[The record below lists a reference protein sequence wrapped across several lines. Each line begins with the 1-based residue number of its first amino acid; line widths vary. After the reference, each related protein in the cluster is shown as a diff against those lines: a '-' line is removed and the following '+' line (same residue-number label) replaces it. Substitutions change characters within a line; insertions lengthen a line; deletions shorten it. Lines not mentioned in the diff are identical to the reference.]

1 MSKEHRCVISG
12 IGLATPAGNDL
23 ETVWQTLAKG
33 ASLFQ
38 AVKVFNDEPAYQWV
52 GCVNDEQLNHSL
64 SKRQLKKL
72 DRFTILSLAAVK
84 GVFEDSDFPLND
96 ETRDRLGI
104 IIGNCTGGWSYVEP
118 MMYPLYT
125 EGMQA
130 INPYVATAWFPA
142 APQGEISI
150 MYHIGGYSKTIA
162 GERISAGL
170 ALEQSMWLIE
180 RQRLDALLV
189 GGAESPLNA
198 LVLNAFRED
207 GQTSAQNQYQ
217 PFSQE
222 ADGYLLGEG
231 AAIVLLE
238 SQEQAQARVAK
249 IYAEVLAVTRG
260 MSLEGCLRR
269 CLQIAELSPLDI
281 NYVLLDAF
289 GTPQKDDEE
298 YKALHAVFGN
308 HEELVMSSPKS
319 MYGNLVGANMA
330 LDLAL
335 ACLSLERQTVLPT
348 CVHTGSL
355 KVPPIGQH
363 IIGKS
368 QPHPLNYI
376 LVNGR
381 DRDGQ
386 SIVVLLGRPNN
397 PDTSNHQANE

>member
-1 MSKEHRCVISG
+1 MSNQHRCVISG
-12 IGLATPAGNDL
+12 IGLATPAGSDL

-33 ASLFQ
+33 TPLFQ
-38 AVKVFNDEPAYQWV
+38 PLKIFNDEPAEQWV
-52 GCVNDEQLNHSL
+52 ACVDDDQLDHNL

-72 DRFTILSLAAVK
+72 DRFTILSLAAVN
-84 GVFEDSDFPLND
+84 GVLQDSQFPLND
-96 ETRDRLGI
+96 QTRDRLGI
-104 IIGNCTGGWSYVEP
+104 LMGNCTGGWSYVEP

-150 MYHIGGYSKTIA
+150 LYSIGGYSKTIA

-189 GGAESPLNA
+189 GGAESPLSA

-207 GQTSAQNQYQ
+207 GQTSAQNQYR

-222 ADGYLLGEG
+222 ADGCLLGEG

-238 SQEQAQARVAK
+238 SQEQAQARGAK
-249 IYAEVLAVTRG
+249 IYAEVLAIARG
-260 MSLEGCLRR
+260 MCLEGCLRR
-269 CLQIAELSPLDI
+269 CLEIAQLSPQDI
-281 NYVLLDAF
+281 DYVLLDAF
-289 GTPQKDDEE
+289 GTPEKDGEE
-298 YKALHAVFGN
+298 YHALHAVFGN
-308 HEELVMSSPKS
+308 HEQLAMSSPKS

-348 CVHTGSL
+348 CLQTGSL
-355 KVPPIGQH
+355 KVPPLGQH
-363 IIGKS
+363 IVGKS
-368 QPHPLNYI
+368 QPRLLNHI

-386 SIVVLLGRPNN
+386 SVVVLLGQPASQ
-397 PDTSNHQANE
+397 PLD

>member
-1 MSKEHRCVISG
+1 MSNQHRCVISG
-12 IGLATPAGNDL
+12 IGLATPAGSDL

-33 ASLFQ
+33 TPLFQ
-38 AVKVFNDEPAYQWV
+38 PLKIFNDQPAEQWV
-52 GCVNDEQLNHSL
+52 ACVDDDQLDHNL

-72 DRFTILSLAAVK
+72 DRFTILSLAAVN
-84 GVFEDSDFPLND
+84 GVLQDSLFPLND
-96 ETRDRLGI
+96 QTRDRLGI
-104 IIGNCTGGWSYVEP
+104 LMGNCTGGWSYVEP

-130 INPYVATAWFPA
+130 VNPYVATAWFPA

-150 MYHIGGYSKTIA
+150 LYSIGGYSKTIA

-189 GGAESPLNA
+189 GGAESPLSA

-207 GQTSAQNQYQ
+207 GQISAQNQYR

-222 ADGYLLGEG
+222 ADGCLLGEG
-231 AAIVLLE
+231 AAIILLE
-238 SQEQAQARVAK
+238 SQEQAQARGAK
-249 IYAEVLAVTRG
+249 IYAEVLAIARG
-260 MSLEGCLRR
+260 MSLEGCLHR
-269 CLQIAELSPLDI
+269 CLEIAQLSPQDI
-281 NYVLLDAF
+281 DYVLLDAF
-289 GTPQKDDEE
+289 GTPEKDDEE
-298 YKALHAVFGN
+298 YQALHAVFGN
-308 HEELVMSSPKS
+308 HEQLAMSSPKS

-348 CVHTGSL
+348 CLQTGLL
-355 KVPPIGQH
+355 KVPPLGQH
-363 IIGKS
+363 IVGKS
-368 QPHPLNYI
+368 QPRLLNHI

-386 SIVVLLGRPNN
+386 SVVVILGQPASQ
-397 PDTSNHQANE
+397 PLK

>member
-1 MSKEHRCVISG
+1 MYNQNRCVISG
-12 IGLATPAGNDL
+12 IGLATPAGSDL

-33 ASLFQ
+33 TPLFQ
-38 AVKVFNDEPAYQWV
+38 PLKIFNDEPAEQWV
-52 GCVNDEQLNHSL
+52 ACVDDDQLDHNL

-84 GVFEDSDFPLND
+84 GVLQDSQFPLND
-96 ETRDRLGI
+96 QTRDRLGI
-104 IIGNCTGGWSYVEP
+104 LMGNCTGGWSYVEP

-150 MYHIGGYSKTIA
+150 LYRIGGYSKTIA

-170 ALEQSMWLIE
+170 AFEQSMWLIE

-189 GGAESPLNA
+189 GGAESPLSA

-207 GQTSAQNQYQ
+207 GQISAQNQYR
-217 PFSQE
+217 PFSEE

-231 AAIVLLE
+231 AAIILLE
-238 SQEQAQARVAK
+238 SQEQAQARGAK
-249 IYAEVLAVTRG
+249 IYAEVLAVARG
-260 MSLEGCLRR
+260 MSLEECLRR
-269 CLQIAELSPLDI
+269 CLEIAQLSPQDI
-281 NYVLLDAF
+281 DYVLLDAF
-289 GTPQKDDEE
+289 GTPEKDDEE
-298 YKALHAVFGN
+298 YHALHAVFGN
-308 HEELVMSSPKS
+308 HEQLVMSSPKS

-348 CVHTGSL
+348 CLQTGSL
-355 KVPPIGQH
+355 KVPPLGQH
-363 IIGKS
+363 VVGKS
-368 QPHPLNYI
+368 QPRLLNHI

-381 DRDGQ
+381 DHDGQ
-386 SIVVLLGRPNN
+386 SVVVLLGRPASS
-397 PDTSNHQANE
+397 PLA